1 MIQTTGKLLLLTVG
15 MTVLS
20 ACADAP
26 GGAPR
31 ADQILKG
38 AEAEDATF
46 AVYPVTRDTLP
57 PLQA

>member
-1 MIQTTGKLLLLTVG
+1 MIQTTGKLLLLMVG

-38 AEAEDATF
+38 AEAEDATNRNPKED
-46 AVYPVTRDTLP
+46 AR
-57 PLQA
+57 